1 MSAKDLINWV
11 QLQHQLQGV
20 NLYLIGMM
28 GAGKS
33 TLGGL
38 LAQHLNYQFFDTD
51 TLVETA
57 SGQTISDL
65 FAREGEATFRDWETQ
80 VLTQLSAYTRLAIA
94 TGGGIVE
101 RRQNWSYLRD
111 GLTLWLDVPAS
122 ELYRRLEADPTPR
135 PLLQTPQ
142 PLQTLTHLLER
153 RQPLYAQADVRI
165 PVTTQSLDA
174 TLFTL
179 VDCVRASLRDHAPA
193 SRSLRDT

>member
-1 MSAKDLINWV
+1 
-11 QLQHQLQGV
+11 
-20 NLYLIGMM
+20 MM

-101 RRQNWSYLRD
+101 RRQN
-111 GLTLWLDVPAS
+111 
-122 ELYRRLEADPTPR
+122 
-135 PLLQTPQ
+135 
-142 PLQTLTHLLER
+142 
-153 RQPLYAQADVRI
+153 
-165 PVTTQSLDA
+165 
-174 TLFTL
+174 
-179 VDCVRASLRDHAPA
+179 
-193 SRSLRDT
+193 